1 MQVRRVAGRL
11 HFAVHQ
17 QSFLDVLPQMLT
29 GHVLP
34 RLTNMSH
41 VVNKLAFGP
50 EFPGQVNPLD
60 GTIRVTKEGGKLF
73 AYRYF
78 VKVRRG
84 WAVGGGCH
92 AWVGRATRGALVQ
105 GCGAGRGEAYHVKA

>member
-1 MQVRRVAGRL
+1 
-11 HFAVHQ
+11 
-17 QSFLDVLPQMLT
+17 MLT

-60 GTIRVTKEGGKLF
+60 GTIRMAKEGGKLF

-78 VKVRRG
+78 VKVRRRLG
-84 WAVGGGCH
+84 CGVGGDACGVEPP
-92 AWVGRATRGALVQ
+92 WVYWCVCVRRCVWEGA
-105 GCGAGRGEAYHVKA
+105 AEARK